1 MTKSRP
7 SAFSAEYEPQPQ
19 LQVVVHAGPLAGKGF
34 LITADEVTFGRDP
47 ENTISWDDT
56 LVSRFHA
63 RLVRQGRELILEDL
77 GSTNGTLINGQPV
90 STPRVLQP
98 ADIISIGSSIFGIK
112 GFSAPAT
119 ISVTQVSKDRMTLPP
134 SLQPTPEVGPRP
146 PSISRP
152 AVVAEDNEGGS
163 VSTLLLSG
171 IAIFMIVILALAAVT
186 AYYLM
191 QGQQATVTQ
200 IPSVIITAPRG
211 NDKVLL
217 NAPVTVQAT
226 ASDPSGVT
234 RMELWVDE
242 AEVNEAVSP
251 LAQGQSTLTASLQW
265 TPQTPGFHTLE
276 VRAYNAQNR
285 VSEPVAVLVEA
296 VEQLAVDG
304 TPTSTPT
311 AEPPTATPNTEP
323 QLTTIADLN
332 VRSGPGT
339 DYDLLGLLP
348 SGTATEIVGRDE
360 TRQWWQIRFGPSPTG
375 IGWVAADPSFSKVIN
390 VDNVPVAQAP
400 PTPTVQ
406 PTSTPTNTPEP
417 SATPTSVPAS
427 PTPTGTSVPSPTPTL
442 VGPQVDFVVSDDS
455 IQGGECVRVS
465 WAVTGVREV
474 YYQGEGVAGIGD
486 RQECPA
492 ETTTYRLRI
501 VAQDGTEQVFD
512 RTVAV
517 TEPVASAGRVTL
529 APQDTIDLDSGEVP
543 GNDFRWDLEDEQRRF
558 RTRGEAQLA
567 LLGVRDSLEGIDQE
581 DCEEATFGAYE
592 FVDASDVIA
601 DPANALRDG
610 FTVCYLTSEDRYG
623 KLRFPRFS
631 TGALEIEWVTW
642 P

>member
-7 SAFSAEYEPQPQ
+7 SAFSAEYAAPPQ

-34 LITADEVTFGRDP
+34 LITGAEVTFGRDP

-63 RLVRQGRELILEDL
+63 RLVRQERELILEDL
-77 GSTNGTLINGQPV
+77 GSTNGTLVNGQPI

-112 GFSAPAT
+112 GFTAPAT
-119 ISVTQVSKDRMTLPP
+119 VSVTQVSKDRMTLPP
-134 SLQPTPEVGPRP
+134 LLRAAPDAAPQLPASPRLG
-146 PSISRP
+146 
-152 AVVAEDNEGGS
+152 AAAEDEEEGS
-163 VSTLLLSG
+163 WNVLLLSG

-191 QGQQATVTQ
+191 QGQQAAATQ

-217 NAPVTVQAT
+217 NVPVTVQAT

-234 RMELWVDE
+234 RLELWVDE
-242 AEVNEAVSP
+242 VKIRETTSP
-251 LAQGQSTLTASLQW
+251 LAQGQSTLTGSLPW
-265 TPQTPGFHTLE
+265 TPETPGFHTLE
-276 VRAYNAQNR
+276 IRAYNAQNR

-296 VEQLAVDG
+296 VEQLAVEG
-304 TPTSTPT
+304 TPTSTST
-311 AEPPTATPNTEP
+311 AQPPTPTPNTEP

-360 TRQWWQIRFGPSPTG
+360 TRQWWQIRFDPSPTG
-375 IGWVAADPSFSKVIN
+375 LGWVAADPSFSKVVN
-390 VDNVPVAQAP
+390 VESVPVAQAP
-400 PTPTVQ
+400 PTPTAP
-406 PTSTPTNTPEP
+406 PTSTPTATPEP
-417 SATPTSVPAS
+417 SATPTPVPTSAA
-427 PTPTGTSVPSPTPTL
+427 PTNTPIPSATATL
-442 VGPQVDFVVSDDS
+442 VGPQVQFVVSDDS
-455 IQGGECVRVS
+455 IQGGDCVRVS

-501 VAQDGTEQVFD
+501 VAQDGAEQVFD
-512 RTVAV
+512 RTVQV

-543 GNDFRWDLEDEQRRF
+543 GDDFRWDLEEEQRRF
-558 RTRGEAQLA
+558 RSRGEAQLA
-567 LLGVRDSLEGIDQE
+567 LLGVSNSLDDIDLE
-581 DCEEATFGAYE
+581 DCEAAAFGVYE

-610 FTVCYLTSEDRYG
+610 FTICYLTSEDRLG